1 MFFLSLRKDMAL
13 MKPSISLKE
22 QFVSVADVQSID
34 GVSSI

>member
-1 MFFLSLRKDMAL
+1 MAL

-22 QFVSVADVQSID
+22 QFVSVADVHSID